1 MQLFLS
7 WFSLY
12 HRALVLL
19 KVMVISTLYTPQEMK
34 SADCSSASAKWK
46 WKGEST
52 GKQFNNFEEL
62 IRSILNSHP
71 YWWLSFYFTLLFT
84 FLPFILFFLP
94 LLPVLQFYGCFISDI
109 KTIITPNRSY
119 LYIVSIILFFF
130 SFLFYFQQ
138 FVVIASLT
146 SSDLSYDNYVFP
158 EWANQ
163 IGWGVAL
170 SSMLMVPS
178 YAMYKFCSLSGTFR
192 EVCIKICSAHN
203 V

>member
-1 MQLFLS
+1 MQVLS
-7 WFSLY
+7 GNEKGNQQASNLTI
-12 HRALVLL
+12 L
-19 KVMVISTLYTPQEMK
+19 KNWSDQV
-34 SADCSSASAKWK
+34 
-46 WKGEST
+46 
-52 GKQFNNFEEL
+52 
-62 IRSILNSHP
+62 SIP
-71 YWWLSFYFTLLFT
+71 IPIGGWAFILLFCLHSCLL
-84 FLPFILFFLP
+84 FFSFFLP
-94 LLPVLQFYGCFISDI
+94 LLHVLQFYACFISDI